1 MIKIDGQP
9 VRVVPEEAT
18 EDQMRDGAHQV
29 RNFIEQRGPY
39 PRTRAMYAAALA
51 AAPTAPDEVLVEMVR
66 VLRKIEFDWDG
77 EPEDMADARAIL
89 ARVEVDNA

>member
-1 MIKIDGQP
+1 MIRIDGQP
-9 VRVVPEEAT
+9 VRVVQTQVTT
-18 EDQMRDGAHQV
+18 E
-29 RNFIEQRGPY
+29 
-39 PRTRAMYAAALA
+39 MYAAWEASPVTFANQPQADLDALLA
-51 AAPTAPDEVLVEMVR
+51 AAPTAPDEVLVELVR